1 MQRSL
6 WPEQAVIVHAANPA
20 GRDFVAGDLHG
31 HFDTLEHALGEL
43 RFDPDRDR
51 LFSVGDLIDRG
62 PRSADALQ
70 WLASGRILAVR
81 GNHEQMLVHSLA
93 LEDGRLLR
101 SGYGA
106 QWFDNGGSWWWGF
119 FGVDKDRQALWR
131 DVNHHTRRAE
141 WLEAMHQVPYLR
153 RVETTGGP
161 VGIAHT
167 MGDYH
172 RDWRTREDAMT
183 QGAARAQQ
191 APYPYMEY
199 TPTDM
204 LWTRPEIERAN
215 RDAPDLPPAMHH
227 IALVLIGHTPDR
239 APRWTRQNVL
249 CIDTGVHV
257 PDYGH
262 LTLAQVETGEPT
274 LHSFARR
281 EDSAHQ

>member
-106 QWFDNGGSWWWGF
+106 QWFDNGGSW
-119 FGVDKDRQALWR
+119 
-131 DVNHHTRRAE
+131 
-141 WLEAMHQVPYLR
+141 
-153 RVETTGGP
+153 
-161 VGIAHT
+161 
-167 MGDYH
+167 
-172 RDWRTREDAMT
+172 
-183 QGAARAQQ
+183 
-191 APYPYMEY
+191 
-199 TPTDM
+199 
-204 LWTRPEIERAN
+204 
-215 RDAPDLPPAMHH
+215 
-227 IALVLIGHTPDR
+227 
-239 APRWTRQNVL
+239 
-249 CIDTGVHV
+249 
-257 PDYGH
+257 
-262 LTLAQVETGEPT
+262 
-274 LHSFARR
+274 
-281 EDSAHQ
+281 

>member
-1 MQRSL
+1 
-6 WPEQAVIVHAANPA
+6 
-20 GRDFVAGDLHG
+20 
-31 HFDTLEHALGEL
+31 
-43 RFDPDRDR
+43 
-51 LFSVGDLIDRG
+51 
-62 PRSADALQ
+62 
-70 WLASGRILAVR
+70 
-81 GNHEQMLVHSLA
+81 
-93 LEDGRLLR
+93 
-101 SGYGA
+101 
-106 QWFDNGGSWWWGF
+106 
-119 FGVDKDRQALWR
+119 
-131 DVNHHTRRAE
+131 
-141 WLEAMHQVPYLR
+141 
-153 RVETTGGP
+153 
-161 VGIAHT
+161 

-191 APYPYMEY
+191 APCPYMEY

-262 LTLAQVETGEPT
+262 LTLAQIETGEPT